1 MEPEPVVEPTPRPR
15 HRAPPAQAC
24 APNAGGGAG
33 RPLRRR
39 RLPRRPM
46 LPPAL
51 ALCERML
58 HTIAGAKRSTRA
70 ACRGVT
76 LRRYTPEST
85 PAPGGIT
92 GRSIP
97 STAWGR
103 GGHMPQLPH
112 AQKFQR
118 EVALLNRARAPPGPE
133 PEPEPAA

>member
-1 MEPEPVVEPTPRPR
+1 M
-15 HRAPPAQAC
+15 
-24 APNAGGGAG
+24 
-33 RPLRRR
+33 RRR

-58 HTIAGAKRSTRA
+58 HAIAGAKRCTRA

-92 GRSIP
+92 GY
-97 STAWGR
+97 TTTLYT
-103 GGHMPQLPH
+103 HC
-112 AQKFQR
+112 
-118 EVALLNRARAPPGPE
+118 VALLLLRSRRRRQAE
-133 PEPEPAA
+133 L